1 MFGKAF
7 GLTKKQKKGTAQKA
21 STSAGDSR
29 APIGNIAKMLN
40 ASGRIGL
47 QTMQKLAAAYEKPG
61 FIRFIHQP
69 VLVGSS
75 IKSGSLSG
83 QKHLGNAEMNQ
94 TVIFEVDNAEGDPSD
109 SESLK
114 YAIYPLVKSE
124 DTTGSPNIFSIG
136 RVHGNDMIMPD
147 YAISKQHA
155 ILEIKRENYLIRDCD
170 STNGTKINGTRVGK
184 KRAQLKDGD
193 ILGFARYEFS
203 FLFPESFYDMLKGS
217 DS

>member
-1 MFGKAF
+1 MLGKAF
-7 GLTKKQKKGTAQKA
+7 GFGKKQKKDATRKA
-21 STSAGDSR
+21 SASSADGR
-29 APIGNIAKMLN
+29 TPIGNIAKMLN

-47 QTMQKLAAAYEKPG
+47 QTMQKLAATYKKAQ

-75 IKSGSLSG
+75 IKSGSLFG
-83 QKHLGNAEMNQ
+83 QKQLGSAEMNQ
-94 TVIFEVDNAEGDPSD
+94 TIIFEVDNTGGGGSD

-114 YAIYPLVKSE
+114 YAIYPLVKGE
-124 DTTGSPNIFSIG
+124 DTTGSLNIFSIG

-155 ILEIKRENYLIRDCD
+155 ILEIKRGNYFIRDCD
-170 STNGTKINGTRVGK
+170 STNGTKVNGVLVEK
-184 KRAQLKDGD
+184 KPVRLKDGD

-203 FLFPESFYDMLKGS
+203 FLFPESFYNMLKGS
-217 DS
+217 GD